1 VMAQVA
7 AAPAA
12 AEVPAEVPAVG
23 GHRGSPQASA
33 AA

>member
-1 VMAQVA
+1 MAQVA